1 MKKILSIVLLS
12 LMFVQTAVMATP
24 EPAKIAVVDL
34 NKVVEASPQVKAIK
48 AAQEAKSK
56 EIANFVKNAQA
67 DVNKQKDEKAK
78 KAAADKYEKQFASK
92 REANMKD
99 YAAKIKAADKS
110 ITEQI
115 GKKATEM
122 GYTMVLPKS
131 SVVYG
136 GDDITAEVLK
146 VIK

>member
-1 MKKILSIVLLS
+1 MKKILSIALFS
-12 LMFVQTAVMATP
+12 LMFAQIAVTAAP

-56 EIANFVKNAQA
+56 EIANFIKNAQA

-78 KAAADKYEKQFASK
+78 KAAAEKYEKQFASK
-92 REANMKD
+92 REASMKD

-110 ITEQI
+110 ITDQI
-115 GKKATEM
+115 GKKATEL

-131 SVVYG
+131 SVVFG

>member
-1 MKKILSIVLLS
+1 MKKILSVLVVS
-12 LMFVQTAVMATP
+12 LMLAQTAVMAAP
-24 EPAKIAVVDL
+24 EAQKIAVVDL
-34 NKVVEASPQVKAIK
+34 NKVVESSAQVKAIK
-48 AAQEAKSK
+48 SAQEAKSK
-56 EIANFVKNAQA
+56 EIANFIKNAQA

-78 KAAADKYEKQFASK
+78 KAAAEKYEKQFAAK

-110 ITEQI
+110 ITDQI

-131 SVVYG
+131 SVVFG
-136 GDDITAEVLK
+136 GDDITNEVLK